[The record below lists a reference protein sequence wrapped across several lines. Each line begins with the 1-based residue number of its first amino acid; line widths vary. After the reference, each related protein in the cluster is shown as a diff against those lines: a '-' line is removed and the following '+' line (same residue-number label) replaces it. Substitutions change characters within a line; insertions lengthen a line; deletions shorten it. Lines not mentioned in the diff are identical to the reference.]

1 MEALVLVGCGAAT
14 WIGTFFLIGG
24 RQTAVPGRVNRALQE
39 AFDQMVAV
47 VSMTGLPR
55 QLLAFANW
63 RGVAG
68 GMAARMSGLLGK
80 SPTTEEASA
89 LLLWTLALLPLL
101 GTALSR
107 SLVGGLASGAAGA
120 ITVLAMGGARRA
132 RDARELAAEMPGV
145 FRTLAVALG
154 AGQTLAQAVE
164 YVGGH
169 ERGPAAR
176 EFALTSL
183 RMRCGMRAEDALE
196 LMANELDAPGV
207 GLMVTALAI
216 SQRTGSPL
224 RDLFQHSARMVER
237 RQELE
242 REMVVK
248 TAQVRLSARIVCLLP
263 LLLVVILSMISPDF
277 QKGASTVMGMA
288 CLVVAALLDGVALL
302 IMRRLARGIF

>member
-1 MEALVLVGCGAAT
+1 MEALLLVGCGAVA
-14 WIGTFFLIGG
+14 WMSAFFLIGG
-24 RQTAVPGRVNRALQE
+24 RHTAVPGRANRALQT
-39 AFDQMVAV
+39 AVDQMVAV
-47 VSMTGLPR
+47 ANATDLPKR
-55 QLLAFANW
+55 LLGYANW
-63 RGVAG
+63 RSVAG
-68 GMAARMSGLLGK
+68 GLASYMGDLLGT
-80 SPTTEEASA
+80 SLTPEESSA
-89 LLLWTLALLPLL
+89 LLLWVLALLPFL
-101 GTALSR
+101 GAALSR
-107 SLVGGLASGAAGA
+107 SLVGGVSCGAAGVIA
-120 ITVLAMGGARRA
+120 VLVIGSARRT
-132 RDARELAAEMPGV
+132 RYARELAAEMPGV

-164 YVGGH
+164 YVGSH

-196 LMANELDAPGV
+196 LMADELDAPGV

-248 TAQVRLSARIVCLLP
+248 TAQVRLSARVVCLLP
-263 LLLVVILSMISPDF
+263 LLLVGILSMISPDF

-288 CLVVAALLDGVALL
+288 CLVVAALLDGVALM